1 MYYSLLLHTALDC
14 HFYDSGGE
22 ISLSV
27 VFFEISRMRSRW
39 QDNRVCNTLSYLP
52 VWQIYNHFCYNSQ
65 IGIFFTKKVRNG
77 VLCLIIFLLAFAFHY
92 IHQQL
97 STLIVHLY
105 FTLSLSFMSFR
116 RAKGPKRPA
125 HGKVSLPA
133 FCSRAASSIFQS
145 SRHCLLNCSFDS
157 WVVRNSFS

>member
-1 MYYSLLLHTALDC
+1 MYVCCTKGLFHIYSFRKFTTIFVIICRLA
-14 HFYDSGGE
+14 Y
-22 ISLSV
+22 
-27 VFFEISRMRSRW
+27 FF
-39 QDNRVCNTLSYLP
+39 N
-52 VWQIYNHFCYNSQ
+52 
-65 IGIFFTKKVRNG
+65 KKVING
-77 VLCLIIFLLAFAFHY
+77 VVCLIILLLAFVFHY
-92 IHQQL
+92 THQQL